1 MREGQL
7 GYALIGAGGFGD
19 YCLSHFSAMKEIRPV
34 AVWNRTAEK
43 GRALAA
49 RHGIRFHGKLEDL
62 LADTAVDVVHVV
74 TTPDQH
80 APHALAA
87 LRAGKHVLVEKPL
100 AVAVGDGEEMVRLA
114 AEKGL
119 RLAVNFMMRYGPLAV
134 PVRELIAGGAL
145 GALLRGQLHNCAGD
159 EGLVPGHWFW
169 DTERSGGIFVEHGV
183 HFFDLAAFWLGGG
196 MILDARSR
204 RRPGSEVVDQV
215 WCTAAYGEQSS
226 FGFYHGFHQAS
237 RLDRQEIVLVFERG
251 EVRLRGWVADRLEA
265 VVLVEDHAYRELE
278 RLFPRA
284 RVEVI
289 EDLSGRLV
297 HRRWQEESMGRL
309 LRLEW
314 AAEGGRD
321 DVYGGALRAL
331 LADLSAAVRDPG
343 HGPLVSGREGLE
355 ALRLARRAEE
365 MAAEGSE

>member
-1 MREGQL
+1 MSDTQL

-19 YCLSHFSAMKEIRPV
+19 YCLSHFSAMDGVRPV
-34 AVWNRTAEK
+34 AVWNRTAER
-43 GRALAA
+43 GRGLADRHGLRFYESLDELLAA
-49 RHGIRFHGKLEDL
+49 PDVDL
-62 LADTAVDVVHVV
+62 VHVV

-87 LRAGKHVLVEKPL
+87 LRAGKHVLCEKPL
-100 AVAVGDGEEMVRLA
+100 ALDVPDGEEVVSLA
-114 AEKGL
+114 AGKGL
-119 RLAVNFMMRYGPLAV
+119 RLAVNFMMRYGPLAA
-134 PVRELIAGGAL
+134 PVRDLIAAGAL

-169 DTERSGGIFVEHGV
+169 DPARSGGIFVEHGV

-196 MILDARSR
+196 MILDARCR

-237 RLDRQEIVLVFERG
+237 RMDRQELVLIFERG
-251 EVRLRGWVADRLEA
+251 ELRLRGWVADRLEG
-265 VVLVEDHAYRELE
+265 VVLVEEHAYRELE

-284 RVEVI
+284 RFEVL

-331 LADLSAAVRDPG
+331 LGDLAAAIRDPG
-343 HGPLVSGREGLE
+343 HDLPVSGREGLE
-355 ALRLARRAEE
+355 ALKLARRAEE
-365 MAAEGSE
+365 MAAESSQ